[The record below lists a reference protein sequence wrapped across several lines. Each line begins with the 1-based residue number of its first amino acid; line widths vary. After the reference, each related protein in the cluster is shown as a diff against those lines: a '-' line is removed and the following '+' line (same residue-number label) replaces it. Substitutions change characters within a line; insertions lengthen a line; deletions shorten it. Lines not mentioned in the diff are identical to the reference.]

1 MRPGRSQQHVLQWDL
16 RIRSLHLSTRRA
28 VSPPQKGPGAPLPHS
43 RLTYRIGS
51 LLATVLAGSWR
62 LSPQELQCPETC
74 LAEMTPRLVGSMSGA
89 LAWHKVR
96 NSHLKTSAAGLQL
109 QEAYRFHAVR
119 TLVREHAIKKVLT
132 LLYCEEVEPILV
144 KGWAV
149 ARLYPEPG
157 LRPYGDIDLV
167 VRPEEYSAAGA
178 AISAAIAENEIEK
191 EYYIDLHRGFE
202 DLDDHSYYEL
212 YSRSTIIKLDEVD
225 VRVLSPEDHLRVLCV
240 HLLHHNAF
248 RPLWLCDI
256 AAAVEGRAS
265 DFDWD
270 GCFGRNRG
278 RADWVACAIGL
289 AHELLEADVANTPVA
304 RRAQGLPSWL
314 VPNVLKQWETPY
326 SMSQAPATHQAPMAK
341 YLRDPRGLLRDLR
354 RRWPNPIEATVYVG
368 GSFSELPRWPF
379 QVGECIVRTAK
390 FVARLPRALREGR

>member
-1 MRPGRSQQHVLQWDL
+1 MAWP
-16 RIRSLHLSTRRA
+16 LSKPTHE
-28 VSPPQKGPGAPLPHS
+28 L
-43 RLTYRIGS
+43 GS
-51 LLATVLAGSWR
+51 LLATALAGSWR
-62 LSPQELQCPETC
+62 SSPQELQCSETH
-74 LAEMTPRLVGSMSGA
+74 LAEITPLLVGSMSGA
-89 LAWHKVR
+89 LAWRKVR
-96 NSHLKTSAAGLQL
+96 NSDLKTSAAGLEL

-132 LLYCEEVEPILV
+132 LLYRERVEPILV

-167 VRPEEYSAAGA
+167 VRPEQYSSAAA
-178 AISAAIAENEIEK
+178 AISAAIAANEIDA

-202 DLDDHSYYEL
+202 DLDDHSFDEL
-212 YSRSTIIKLDEVD
+212 YSRSTIIRLDDVD

-256 AAAVEGRAS
+256 AAAVENRAS

-270 GCFGRNRG
+270 RCLGRNRR

-289 AHELLEADVANTPVA
+289 AHVLLGADVTNTPVA
-304 RRAQGLPSWL
+304 RRAERLPRWL
-314 VPNVLKQWETPY
+314 VANVLKQWETPY
-326 SMSQAPATHQAPMAK
+326 SMSQPPVTHRAPMAK
-341 YLRDPRGLLRDLR
+341 YLRDPRGLLKDLR
-354 RRWPNPIEATVYVG
+354 RRWPNPIEATLYVG
-368 GSFSELPRWPF
+368 GPFNELPRWPF
-379 QVGECIVRTAK
+379 QVGECIGRTAK
-390 FVARLPRALREGR
+390 LIARLPRALREGR

>member
-1 MRPGRSQQHVLQWDL
+1 VLQRDL

-28 VSPPQKGPGAPLPHS
+28 ISLPQEGPGAPLPRS
-43 RLTYRIGS
+43 KLTSRIGS

-62 LSPQELQCPETC
+62 SSPQGLLCSEAR
-74 LAEMTPRLVGSMSGA
+74 LAEITPLLVGSMSGA

-96 NSHLKTSAAGLQL
+96 NTGVKTSAAGLEL

-119 TLVREHAIKKVLT
+119 TLVRQHAIKKVLT
-132 LLYCEEVEPILV
+132 LLYREGVQPILV

-167 VRPEEYSAAGA
+167 VRLEQYSAAAA
-178 AISAAIAENEIEK
+178 AISAAIAANEIEK

-202 DLDDHSYYEL
+202 DLDDHSFDEL
-212 YSRSTIIKLDEVD
+212 YSRSTIVKLDDVD
-225 VRVLSPEDHLRVLCV
+225 IRVLSPEDHLRVLC
-240 HLLHHNAF
+240 LHMLRHNAF

-256 AAAVEGRAS
+256 AVAVETRAP

-270 GCFGRNRG
+270 ICLGKNRR
-278 RADWVACAIGL
+278 RADWVACSIAL
-289 AHELLEADVANTPVA
+289 AHRLLGAQIDDTPVA
-304 RRAQGLPSWL
+304 HRAKNLPRWL
-314 VPNVLKQWETPY
+314 ISNVLKQWETPY
-326 SMSQAPATHQAPMAK
+326 SMSQAPVTHAAPMAK
-341 YLRDPRGLLRDLR
+341 YIRDPRGLIADLR

-368 GSFSELPRWPF
+368 GPFSELPRWPF
-379 QVGECIVRTAK
+379 QVGECVGRTAK
-390 FVARLPRALREGR
+390 FIARLPRALREGR